1 MAWEANVPSDEANER
16 RLAVILAADVASY
29 SRFMSEDEEATLS
42 TLAGYQEVIAG
53 LVSEHRGRV
62 FNKAGDSV
70 MIEFASPVQA
80 VRCAVAIQRALNR
93 RNIDLPPERR
103 MSFRI
108 GVNLGD
114 VIARDGDLFGDGVNI
129 AARLQT
135 LCEPGRMCV
144 AGSAYE
150 QIVGKVPFP
159 YRFLGEKTVKNIA
172 RPVRVYEIDPRLEAP
187 VPVAA
192 LQSGSLA
199 LPDKPSIAVLP
210 FANMSGD
217 VEQDY
222 FADGLTEDLIT
233 ALAKFRWFFVIARNS
248 SFTYKGRAA
257 TVQEVGRELGV
268 RYVLEGSVR
277 RSGGR
282 VRVTAQL
289 VEAETGHHLWADRY
303 DRNVAELFEVQ
314 DEIVDRVAGAIE
326 PEMLRTETLRARD
339 KTPESL
345 TAWDLIFRGMW
356 HFYHVTRDHH
366 QRAQEAFRKAIQAAP
381 EVAEGHTWLGRCN
394 AGLLFYGWSDDERAD
409 ADEGWRAALSAA
421 RLAPADPYA
430 HYAVGMM
437 GLATNQPKG
446 ALGAAQRALDLSPS
460 FALGYLLLGVARL
473 HAGIAAQAV
482 EPLQRGLRL
491 SPHDPQAFIW
501 LQFLAFAHFLSGNY
515 DEAVARA
522 RDAAASRPESFS
534 AHCILACGLIRLG
547 QKEDAQRALSE
558 MQRTLLAGGRDLE
571 RFLNRF
577 AEAGDRNQILVALG
591 EAGWNKKSQ

>member
-1 MAWEANVPSDEANER
+1 MPSDEANER
-16 RLAVILAADVASY
+16 RLSVILAADVASY
-29 SRFMSEDEEATLS
+29 SRLMSEDEEATLS

-53 LVSEHRGRV
+53 LASEHRGRI

-70 MIEFASPVQA
+70 MIEFASAVQA
-80 VRCAVAIQRALNR
+80 VRCAVEIQRALNR
-93 RNIDLPPERR
+93 RNVDLPSERR

-114 VIARDGDLFGDGVNI
+114 VIAREGDLFGDGVNI

-135 LCEPGRMCV
+135 LSEPGRVCV

-150 QIVGKVPFP
+150 QIVGKLNFP
-159 YRFLGEKTVKNIA
+159 CRFLGEKTVKNIA
-172 RPVRVYEIDPRLEAP
+172 RPVRVYEIDPTLEAP

-192 LQSGSLA
+192 LQSGTLA

-248 SFTYKGRAA
+248 SFAYKGRAA
-257 TVQEVGRELGV
+257 TVQQVGRELGV
-268 RYVLEGSVR
+268 RYVLEGSTR
-277 RSGGR
+277 RLGGR
-282 VRVTAQL
+282 IRVVAQL

-326 PEMLRTETLRARD
+326 PEMLRSEALRARD
-339 KTPESL
+339 KTPETL

-356 HFYHVTRDHH
+356 HFYQVTRDHH
-366 QRAQEAFRKAIQAAP
+366 LRARDAFRKAVGAAP
-381 EVAEGHTWLGRCN
+381 EMAEGYTWLARCT
-394 AGLLFYGWSDDERAD
+394 AGLLFYGWSNDEQSD
-409 ADEGWRAALSAA
+409 ADEGWRAALRAV

-437 GLATNQPKG
+437 SIGTDQPDR
-446 ALGAAQRALDLSPS
+446 AMEAAQRALDLSPS
-460 FALGYLLLGVARL
+460 FALGYLQLGFGRL
-473 HAGIAAQAV
+473 FAGRAAQAV
-482 EPLQRGLRL
+482 EPLQR
-491 SPHDPQAFIW
+491 D
-501 LQFLAFAHFLSGNY
+501 
-515 DEAVARA
+515 
-522 RDAAASRPESFS
+522 S
-534 AHCILACGLIRLG
+534 A
-547 QKEDAQRALSE
+547 
-558 MQRTLLAGGRDLE
+558 
-571 RFLNRF
+571 
-577 AEAGDRNQILVALG
+577 
-591 EAGWNKKSQ
+591 